1 MEQNLRN
8 ASSTLL
14 NHELLFKAYLK
25 AKEGPT
31 QYDQSIPNKVPGE
44 RNVHYNLM
52 NDKTDLITHQQD
64 VASLIPG
71 HYTLF

>member
-8 ASSTLL
+8 VSSTLL
-14 NHELLFKAYLK
+14 NHELLFKVYL
-25 AKEGPT
+25 AQPST
-31 QYDQSIPNKVPGE
+31 TKVYQIKCQE
-44 RNVHYNLM
+44 NVVHYNLM

-64 VASLIPG
+64 VASLFIPG